1 MMARTI
7 KLAQIGSYM
16 ESQVEQLLRA
26 TVLETDSKL
35 KTASP
40 VDTGRFRASWQVGE
54 NNANSTPAPP
64 GDYKG
69 TPAPLKGSNYIAGQ
83 EKLGNYY
90 SIHNNLP
97 YAEKLANAAPGS
109 GLTTETR
116 YNPKRTVENWETPG
130 GGSSHQTNGPGWVDL
145 IGKEMQS
152 YVRSQYEKIK
162 RQG

>member
-1 MMARTI
+1 MAKEI
-7 KLAQIGSYM
+7 KLAKIADYM
-16 ESQVEQLLRA
+16 EGQIEQLLRV

-35 KTASP
+35 KQSSP
-40 VDTGRFRASWQVGE
+40 VDTGRFRVSWQVGE
-54 NNANSTPAPP
+54 NANNSTPAPP

-69 TPAPLKGSNYIAGQ
+69 TPAPLKGSNYNAGQ

-97 YAEKLANAAPGS
+97 YAEPLANGHSPQADA
-109 GLTTETR
+109 
-116 YNPKRTVENWETPG
+116 
-130 GGSSHQTNGPGWVDL
+130 GWVDL
-145 IGKEMQS
+145 IGKQMQA

>member
-1 MMARTI
+1 MMAREI
-7 KLAQIGSYM
+7 KLAKIADYM
-16 ESQVEQLLRA
+16 EGQVELLLRN

-35 KTASP
+35 KLGSP
-40 VDTGRFRASWQVGE
+40 VDTGRFRVSWQVGE
-54 NNANSTPAPP
+54 NANNSTPATP

-69 TPAPLKGSNYIAGQ
+69 TPAPLKGSNYQAGQ

-97 YAEKLANAAPGS
+97 YAEPLANGHSPQADA
-109 GLTTETR
+109 
-116 YNPKRTVENWETPG
+116 
-130 GGSSHQTNGPGWVDL
+130 GWIDL
-145 IGKEMQS
+145 IGKEMQA

>member
-1 MMARTI
+1 MAREI
-7 KLAQIGSYM
+7 KLAKIADYM
-16 ESQVEQLLRA
+16 EDQVEQLLRT
-26 TVLETDSKL
+26 TVLEADGKL

-40 VDTGRFRASWQVGE
+40 VDTGRFQVSWQVGE

-97 YAEKLANAAPGS
+97 YAEPLANGHSPQADA
-109 GLTTETR
+109 
-116 YNPKRTVENWETPG
+116 
-130 GGSSHQTNGPGWVDL
+130 GWVDL

>member
-1 MMARTI
+1 MMAKEI
-7 KLAQIGSYM
+7 KLAKIADYM
-16 ESQVEQLLRA
+16 EGQIEQLLRV

-35 KTASP
+35 KKGSP
-40 VDTGRFRASWQVGE
+40 VDTGRFKVSWQVGE
-54 NNANSTPAPP
+54 NANNSTPAPP

-69 TPAPLKGSNYIAGQ
+69 TPAPLKGSNYNAGQ

-97 YAEKLANAAPGS
+97 YAEPLANGHSPQADA
-109 GLTTETR
+109 
-116 YNPKRTVENWETPG
+116 
-130 GGSSHQTNGPGWVDL
+130 GWIDL
-145 IGKEMQS
+145 IGKQMQA

>member
-1 MMARTI
+1 MMAKEI
-7 KLAQIGSYM
+7 KLAKIADYM
-16 ESQVEQLLRA
+16 EGQIEQLLRV

-35 KTASP
+35 KQSSP
-40 VDTGRFRASWQVGE
+40 VDTGRFRVSWQVGE
-54 NNANSTPAPP
+54 NANNSTPAPP

-69 TPAPLKGSNYIAGQ
+69 TPAPLKGSNYNAGQ

-97 YAEKLANAAPGS
+97 YAEPLANGHSPQADA
-109 GLTTETR
+109 
-116 YNPKRTVENWETPG
+116 
-130 GGSSHQTNGPGWVDL
+130 GWVDL
-145 IGKEMQS
+145 IGKQMQA

>member
-1 MMARTI
+1 MMAREI
-7 KLAQIGSYM
+7 KLAKIADYM
-16 ESQVEQLLRA
+16 EGQVEQLLRR
-26 TVLETDSKL
+26 TVLEADGKL

-97 YAEKLANAAPGS
+97 YAEPLA
-109 GLTTETR
+109 
-116 YNPKRTVENWETPG
+116 
-130 GGSSHQTNGPGWVDL
+130 GGSSKQADAGWVDL
-145 IGKEMQS
+145 VGKEMQS

>member
-1 MMARTI
+1 MMAKEI
-7 KLAQIGSYM
+7 KLAKIADYM
-16 ESQVEQLLRA
+16 EGQVEQLLRA
-26 TVLETDSKL
+26 TVLTTDGNL

-54 NNANSTPAPP
+54 NNANSTPASP
-64 GDYKG
+64 GDYQG

-97 YAEKLANAAPGS
+97 YAEPLANGHSPQADA
-109 GLTTETR
+109 
-116 YNPKRTVENWETPG
+116 
-130 GGSSHQTNGPGWVDL
+130 GWVDL
-145 IGKEMQS
+145 ISKEMQA

>member
-1 MMARTI
+1 MMAKEI
-7 KLAQIGSYM
+7 KLAKIADYM
-16 ESQVEQLLRA
+16 EGQIEQLLRV

-35 KTASP
+35 KQSSP
-40 VDTGRFRASWQVGE
+40 VDTGRFKVSWQVGE
-54 NNANSTPAPP
+54 NANNSTPAPP

-69 TPAPLKGSNYIAGQ
+69 TPAPLKGSNYNAGQ

-97 YAEKLANAAPGS
+97 YAEPLANGHSPQADA
-109 GLTTETR
+109 
-116 YNPKRTVENWETPG
+116 
-130 GGSSHQTNGPGWVDL
+130 GWVDL
-145 IGKEMQS
+145 IGKQMQA